1 MGKYKN
7 CIINISI
14 FLVMIYII
22 VIFKK
27 NGENMNIQ
35 QASLPPVTLCSV
47 STRWYAI
54 MSTAELC
61 FLSSFFRK
69 EQATFEKVFV
79 SFVCDRGTGSYVR
92 FLAPLPFTLIQI
104 YTHEERKL
112 LEEMKIVFLYFKHYK
127 LNYIKWKSKIL

>member
-1 MGKYKN
+1 
-7 CIINISI
+7 
-14 FLVMIYII
+14 
-22 VIFKK
+22 
-27 NGENMNIQ
+27 
-35 QASLPPVTLCSV
+35 
-47 STRWYAI
+47 

-69 EQATFEKVFV
+69 ELATFEKVCV

-112 LEEMKIVFLYFKHYK
+112 LEEMKSVFLYFKHYIELDIK
-127 LNYIKWKSKIL
+127 MELWKNYLHQAKCE

>member
-1 MGKYKN
+1 
-7 CIINISI
+7 
-14 FLVMIYII
+14 
-22 VIFKK
+22 
-27 NGENMNIQ
+27 
-35 QASLPPVTLCSV
+35 
-47 STRWYAI
+47 

-69 EQATFEKVFV
+69 ELATFEKVFV

-112 LEEMKIVFLYFKHYK
+112 LEEMKIVFLYFKHYIE
-127 LNYIKWKSKIL
+127 LDIKSSFFRKELATFEKVCVNSLCDRGIGSYVRFLTPFHSR